1 MAIGPRK
8 KRPERFYIL
17 NGVRRA
23 MAVREAGR
31 KTIQATIL
39 RAGKPP
45 VSRRLALKLLFS
57 PKAQVEL
64 DARFYRILLPLRTP
78 IEVEPLGLPNQDPSV
93 PLAKVELV

>member
-1 MAIGPRK
+1 M
-8 KRPERFYIL
+8 
-17 NGVRRA
+17 
-23 MAVREAGR
+23 
-31 KTIQATIL
+31 
-39 RAGKPP
+39 
-45 VSRRLALKLLFS
+45 SRRLALKLLFS